1 MSQSGRKDG
10 KAKRGVVAFYKSF
23 VATYLLKASALIG
36 MFLVTGLAQ
45 AAWPD
50 KPVTFI
56 VPFPPGGPVDTTAR
70 LTTVPLSQ
78 LWSVATPIDNKA
90 GAGGIVGAQAAAK
103 AAPDGYTFF
112 FAAIHHA
119 VLPSLK
125 KSLSY
130 DIQKDFVPVGMA
142 ARFPIVL
149 VVHPSLPVKSVVELI
164 AYAKANPGKLSYS
177 SSGTGG
183 GTHLAGELFNSL
195 AGTKMQHIP
204 YKGSAP
210 AMQDLVGGQVQLMFA
225 DGPSALP
232 FIKSGKIRA
241 LGVGNPET
249 SKFFPE
255 VPTISVAGL
264 PGYEAYS
271 WTGVVAPAGTPADIV
286 KRVNADMVRVLSDP
300 KTVAALMAA
309 GAEPAPGS
317 PEQFKTFLANELK
330 KWSDTIKS
338 ANIVAD

>member
-1 MSQSGRKDG
+1 
-10 KAKRGVVAFYKSF
+10 
-23 VATYLLKASALIG
+23 
-36 MFLVTGLAQ
+36 
-45 AAWPD
+45 
-50 KPVTFI
+50 
-56 VPFPPGGPVDTTAR
+56 
-70 LTTVPLSQ
+70 
-78 LWSVATPIDNKA
+78 
-90 GAGGIVGAQAAAK
+90 
-103 AAPDGYTFF
+103 
-112 FAAIHHA
+112 
-119 VLPSLK
+119 
-125 KSLSY
+125 
-130 DIQKDFVPVGMA
+130 
-142 ARFPIVL
+142 
-149 VVHPSLPVKSVVELI
+149 
-164 AYAKANPGKLSYS
+164 
-177 SSGTGG
+177 
-183 GTHLAGELFNSL
+183 
-195 AGTKMQHIP
+195 
-204 YKGSAP
+204 
-210 AMQDLVGGQVQLMFA
+210 MQDLVGGQVQLMFA